1 MGAGASDTDANAAG
15 GSKKTRRVP
24 EISKNKLPHDV
35 LEGFTSYMKSEIDK
49 SQELQKRNR
58 YTAIKSYEKKPT
70 VTDVIKN
77 TILGEPNK
85 IFEPL
90 QEKPQENSSKNETFD
105 FSNNHGRNPQPLNE
119 DKKVPYEKNSIEKIE
134 ESKDQV
140 SKSKFVVE
148 SIEREID
155 EYENPESPR
164 PAPPVF
170 DDNFEIEVVY
180 SKQERVAK
188 EKEALN
194 VAQKVAYEQKVKEE
208 KELGEKKQAL
218 NQLEDKF
225 ENITAK
231 YLK

>member
-1 MGAGASDTDANAAG
+1 
-15 GSKKTRRVP
+15 
-24 EISKNKLPHDV
+24 
-35 LEGFTSYMKSEIDK
+35 MKSEIDK

-58 YTAIKSYEKKPT
+58 HTTIKSSEKKSSI
-70 VTDVIKN
+70 TDVKKN
-77 TILGEPNK
+77 TILSEPNK
-85 IFEPL
+85 DPEPL
-90 QEKPQENSSKNETFD
+90 QEKPLESSSKIETLN
-105 FSNNHGRNPQPLNE
+105 FSSGHDQNHPPLPE
-119 DKKVPYEKNSIEKIE
+119 DNKEPYEKNSIEKLE
-134 ESKDQV
+134 DSKNLEPKDHA
-140 SKSKFVVE
+140 SKSEFVVE

-180 SKQERVAK
+180 SKQERAVK

-194 VAQKVAYEQKVKEE
+194 IAQKLAYEQKIKEE